1 MKKNQLLDSS
11 THLNSTL
18 SAPTNT
24 LESLPRTNEA
34 LTELSPSNQSPSD
47 QSVLD
52 QSPPDQSIPDKSS
65 SSSTK
70 KRLPLILGG
79 LILLVIGAV
88 FGGRWWQFQQT
99 HAETDNAQIQGH
111 LSPIAAR
118 ISATVQKVL
127 VKEGDHV
134 EAGQDLVIL
143 EDQDLSLKVQM
154 AQAQLAN
161 AKAQLAGAQDTVRI
175 TNQTNPTQV
184 EQSQAKLAASVAGIN
199 AAEAVV
205 AQAQA
210 QIATRQAAI
219 TQAQTALNKAEAD
232 YGRYNSLYKEG
243 AVSAQQNDTA
253 RAAYENA
260 QASLVAA
267 NQTVQEAEAGLV
279 TAKAQ
284 LQTSRA
290 NASAASGQV
299 KETQISGQNVTVQQS
314 QQKQA
319 QAQIAQAEATLA
331 LAKQQITYTVIKAPV
346 SGDVG
351 QLTAQVGQKIQ
362 TGQPLLSIVP
372 LQTDTVYVEANFK
385 ETALGRLKVG
395 NPANI
400 KVDAYPNE
408 TFVAHVAGISPA
420 TGSSYALL
428 PPDNATGNFNKVV
441 QWVPVRLVFDPQ
453 SDPQHKLRPG
463 LNVSVSVDTVNV
475 DAVND
480 EPIDKSPIDKSLS
493 TKPTSTIKP

>member
-1 MKKNQLLDSS
+1 MKKNQLLDPSVRS
-11 THLNSTL
+11 IRTQSDP
-18 SAPTNT
+18 AIDVV
-24 LESLPRTNEA
+24 ESLSKESEA
-34 LTELSPSNQSPSD
+34 LVELSPSNQSPSD
-47 QSVLD
+47 QSVADPSPSD
-52 QSPPDQSIPDKSS
+52 QSVADPSPSPLAKQ
-65 SSSTK
+65 
-70 KRLPLILGG
+70 RLPLIFGG
-79 LILLVIGAV
+79 LILVIVGAV

-175 TNQTNPTQV
+175 TNQTTPTQV
-184 EQSQAKLAASVAGIN
+184 AQSQAKLAASMAGIN
-199 AAEAVV
+199 AAEAGV
-205 AQAQA
+205 AQAEA

-219 TQAQTALNKAEAD
+219 TQAQTALNKAAAD
-232 YGRYNSLYKEG
+232 YRRYNSLYKEG

-260 QASLVAA
+260 QASLVAST
-267 NQTVQEAEAGLV
+267 QIVQESEAGLV

-284 LQTSRA
+284 LQTSQA
-290 NASAASGQV
+290 NANAASGQV

-346 SGDVG
+346 TGDVG

-395 NPANI
+395 NLATV

-453 SDPQHKLRPG
+453 ADPRHKLRPG
-463 LNVSVSVDTVNV
+463 LNVSVSVETLRVDTASVE
-475 DAVND
+475 A
-480 EPIDKSPIDKSLS
+480 IDKPPSIQS
-493 TKPTSTIKP
+493 TSTLKP